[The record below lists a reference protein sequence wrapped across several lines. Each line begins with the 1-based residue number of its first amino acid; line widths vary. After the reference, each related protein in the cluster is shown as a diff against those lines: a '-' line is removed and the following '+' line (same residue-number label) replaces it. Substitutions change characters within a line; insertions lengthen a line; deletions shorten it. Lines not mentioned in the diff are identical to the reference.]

1 MKISNVVIKN
11 YRNIKDINISL
22 NDNVVLIGDNN
33 SGKSNFL
40 KALTLPLINHETGYV
55 NKLLNWQDINKE
67 AKEDYFNFL
76 KKNKSEIISGNIEV
90 DKFKDIIPN
99 VQVILDFEISNSEE
113 IYFVR
118 NWLKEIDEENIVA
131 IKDIIKLA

>member
-1 MKISNVVIKN
+1 
-11 YRNIKDINISL
+11 
-22 NDNVVLIGDNN
+22 
-33 SGKSNFL
+33 
-40 KALTLPLINHETGYV
+40 
-55 NKLLNWQDINKE
+55 
-67 AKEDYFNFL
+67 EDYFNFL

-131 IKDIIKLA
+131 SIKYEFMVDNPKELFEYVAEVLEKNDEINII